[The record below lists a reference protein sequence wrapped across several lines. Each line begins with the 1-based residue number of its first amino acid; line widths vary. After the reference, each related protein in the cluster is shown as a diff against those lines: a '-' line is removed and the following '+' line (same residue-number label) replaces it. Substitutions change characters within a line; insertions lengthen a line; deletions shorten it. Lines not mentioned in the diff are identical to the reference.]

1 MAIVS
6 DRKTIYEKQLKAL
19 QKQIE
24 DNGMETDVQQEEISK
39 LRCLIEEE
47 ENKVHRYQIENIRR
61 KHNYIPLIME
71 LLKLLAKEG
80 KLMSLYEKAKERS
93 VKKQKQ
99 IYEKTKTKSS

>member
-6 DRKTIYEKQLKAL
+6 DKKIIYEKQLQAL

-24 DNGMETDVQQEEISK
+24 NSGMETDAQHIEIDK
-39 LRCLIEEE
+39 LKGIIEEE
-47 ENKVHRYQIENIRR
+47 ESKIRRYQIENVRR

-80 KLMSLYEKAKERS
+80 KLMSLYERAKERS
-93 VKKQKQ
+93 IKKQKQ
-99 IYEKTKTKSS
+99 KIAKMS

>member
-6 DRKTIYEKQLKAL
+6 DRKMIYEKQLQSL

-24 DNGMETDVQQEEISK
+24 DNGMETDTQQADITK

-47 ENKVHRYQIENIRR
+47 ENKMRRYQIENIRR

-80 KLMSLYEKAKERS
+80 KLMSIYEKAKERS
-93 VKKQKQ
+93 MKKQKQ
-99 IYEKTKTKSS
+99 KAAKMS